1 MDDIKT
7 SLRKKYIYIDTT
19 QITRNSML
27 WGFLELGC
35 DIIRPEIKAD
45 IHSCDEEDVNALMT
59 AIKSFDVAITQ
70 NFVASV
76 AEACHRLNIKYIS
89 WVYDSPQMALFRKEA
104 EYETNY
110 IFMFDKA
117 GMEYVLGHHRLN
129 IYHLPLAA
137 NITEASLVNITDED
151 IQKYGCEVSFVGSLY
166 NKDYL
171 ENGYIPTELRK
182 ELEQKLSDKV
192 GRYSRLYH
200 YEPILDDEIVR
211 KLCPYIDMSGT
222 KENGITAGF
231 LADQLFAIPII
242 ARNERIMYINRVAER
257 YDTRLYTREEN
268 VKEIK
273 AEVFPPVNPE
283 DEMYKAFYSSKINLN
298 ITHRGIISGIP
309 QRVFDIM
316 AVGGFVLTNYQS
328 EIEELFEI
336 GKEIEVFTNPKEFD
350 EKLEYYLTHEN
361 ERVKIGINGYLKAK
375 ELYNY
380 RKATKI
386 MLEKVFG

>member
-1 MDDIKT
+1 MNDTQILT
-7 SLRKKYIYIDTT
+7 GKKYIYIDTT

-35 DIIRPEIKAD
+35 DIIRPEIKVD
-45 IHSCDEEDVNALMT
+45 IHSCDEEDVNALMI
-59 AIKSFDVAITQ
+59 AVKSFDVAVTQ
-70 NFVASV
+70 NFVPAV

-117 GMEYVLGHHRLN
+117 GMDYVLGHHRIN
-129 IYHLPLAA
+129 IYHLPLAS
-137 NITEASLVNITDED
+137 NTTEASLVNITDED
-151 IQKYGCEVSFVGSLY
+151 IQKYRCEVSFVGSLY

-171 ENGYIPTELRK
+171 YNGYIPTELSK

-192 GRYSRLYH
+192 GRYSCLDH
-200 YEPILDDEIVR
+200 YEAILGNETVD
-211 KLCPYIDMSGT
+211 KLCTYMDMSGT

-242 ARNERIMYINRVAER
+242 ARNERIMYINRASER

-309 QRVFDIM
+309 QRVFDVM
-316 AVGGFVLTNYQS
+316 AVGGFVLSNYQS

-336 GKEIEVFTNPKEFD
+336 GKEIEVFSDIKEFD
-350 EKLEYYLTHEN
+350 EKIEYYLTHEN

-380 RKATKI
+380 KNATKN